1 MSVLVAMSETVKVE
15 IVESDI
21 KLESIKMEPIDIPD
35 TISDQVS
42 DPLATDNYDYDSIE
56 IVHNEIM
63 PKVETVEIPTE
74 LATASHSLEQAT
86 ASSSLPNKKPA
97 RWGHFGTT
105 NGYKTPFHML
115 KEPYYGRAP
124 RDKTLK
130 RLPSR
135 KAAMNKTY
143 REDTSED
150 SE

>member
-74 LATASHSLEQAT
+74 LATASHSLELAT
-86 ASSSLPNKKPA
+86 ASCSLPNKKPE
-97 RWGHFGTT
+97 RWGPTY
-105 NGYKTPFHML
+105 GYRTPFHML
-115 KEPYYGRAP
+115 KGPYYGRAP